1 MVLISSCVFYDWL
14 LLLFFFLKGKI
25 YIYLKCIKSLHRATI
40 SVPEF
45 VKRQCNRGLIQHDG
59 KLHISIFNVFQ
70 TFSRPKSGNVSVF
83 TFPMRRQ
90 GIGECW
96 ITDCKNVEKNISNTQ
111 YRSDSNQRFYIILWW
126 LTSVP

>member
-1 MVLISSCVFYDWL
+1 MD
-14 LLLFFFLKGKI
+14 
-25 YIYLKCIKSLHRATI
+25 IYLKFIKSLHRASI
-40 SVPEF
+40 CVPEF

-70 TFSRPKSGNVSVF
+70 TFSRPKSGDVSVF

-96 ITDCKNVEKNISNTQ
+96 ITDCKNVEKTYQTHNTDQ
-111 YRSDSNQRFYIILWW
+111 TRTKDFTSYYGGIL
-126 LTSVP
+126 LPRRCMMNYVNMQHNYV